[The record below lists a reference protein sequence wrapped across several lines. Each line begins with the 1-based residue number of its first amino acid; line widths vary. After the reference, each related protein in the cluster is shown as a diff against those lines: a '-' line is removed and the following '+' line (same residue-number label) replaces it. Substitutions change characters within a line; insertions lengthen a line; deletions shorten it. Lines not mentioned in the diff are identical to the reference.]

1 MDFTVQSSRDWRFT
15 ADVTGTAVL
24 LMQETRLTLEGA
36 DGVMGRSV
44 VVTPDGDRVI
54 YCAAITRPA
63 ITGATY

>member
-1 MDFTVQSSRDWRFT
+1 MDWRFT
-15 ADVTGTAVL
+15 ADAAGSAVL

-36 DGVMGRSV
+36 DGLMGRSV
-44 VVTPDGDRVI
+44 VVTPDGGGAI